1 MLGNG
6 PFWSGGASQSIPRQ
20 TFQELIPK
28 TLDFLLL
35 AIGTVSAMGT
45 TVIQPKVDRRV
56 IPDRR
61 AHPRGGR
68 RIEDHNAPAST
79 AQPCDDCESREVLFL
94 QTTRGYDEYRCRRCR
109 CRLFRLRSL

>member
-1 MLGNG
+1 MIR
-6 PFWSGGASQSIPRQ
+6 PTQ
-20 TFQELIPK
+20 
-28 TLDFLLL
+28 
-35 AIGTVSAMGT
+35 
-45 TVIQPKVDRRV
+45 DRRV
-56 IPDRR
+56 MPDRR

-79 AQPCDDCESREVLFL
+79 AQPCDDCGSREVLFV